1 MVDVNLK
8 VPAIEK
14 LLNYAASGIG
24 AVAGPMLL
32 PWRAHWEG
40 KAKRISARADA
51 DVRSIQAT
59 SEAEAL
65 PIIAAAQAEARQYLM
80 ASDAQVRGELE
91 ITRDDVTQRIE
102 FQERKRLA
110 NIRDVVA
117 VAAEVLGN
125 NEVDDHEP
133 DPDWTARY
141 FDYVQDVTSED
152 LKKLWAR
159 ILASEVETP
168 GRTSL
173 RTLSILRDMSQR
185 DALMFHTM
193 MEYTIRD
200 FILWKCLSGIP
211 GGPRDADLIALTNM
225 GLAYS
230 SMVATK
236 SLTLSSAGTYT
247 TAHHGHILKIE
258 GQPGLEFD
266 LMELSVAILTP
277 QGSELA
283 PFCAHQP
290 NMAYLAVFAGWLTQ
304 HNCQLTLAPITSTEP
319 NGALHYSPSA
329 VRVIQPVNAP

>member
-14 LLNYAASGIG
+14 LLDYAASGIG

-51 DVRSIQAT
+51 DVRSIQAV

-117 VAAEVLGN
+117 VAAEVLGDK
-125 NEVDDHEP
+125 EVDDHEP

-159 ILASEVETP
+159 ILAGEVEAPGKDLTTHAVNSEGYVAARRADVPYYDGVHDQRFHSLGVFIRGTRRSP
-168 GRTSL
+168 GR
-173 RTLSILRDMSQR
+173 
-185 DALMFHTM
+185 
-193 MEYTIRD
+193 
-200 FILWKCLSGIP
+200 
-211 GGPRDADLIALTNM
+211 
-225 GLAYS
+225 
-230 SMVATK
+230 
-236 SLTLSSAGTYT
+236 
-247 TAHHGHILKIE
+247 
-258 GQPGLEFD
+258 
-266 LMELSVAILTP
+266 
-277 QGSELA
+277 
-283 PFCAHQP
+283 
-290 NMAYLAVFAGWLTQ
+290 
-304 HNCQLTLAPITSTEP
+304 
-319 NGALHYSPSA
+319 
-329 VRVIQPVNAP
+329 

>member
-14 LLNYAASGIG
+14 LLDYAASGVG

-51 DVRSIQAT
+51 DVRSIRAT

-91 ITRDDVTQRIE
+91 ITRDDVAQRIE
-102 FQERKRLA
+102 FQERKRLT

-117 VAAEVLGN
+117 VAAEVLGDK
-125 NEVDDHEP
+125 EVDDHEP

-159 ILASEVETP
+159 ILAGEVETP

-185 DALMFHTM
+185 DTLMFHAM
-193 MEYTIRD
+193 MEYVISD
-200 FILWKCLSGIP
+200 FIFVDYCTPASARRRDTELVGI
-211 GGPRDADLIALTNM
+211 TNL
-225 GLAYS
+225 GLAVS
-230 SMVATK
+230 GMLVGK
-236 SLTLSSAGTYT
+236 SITLRSDGTHPIV
-247 TAHHGHILKIE
+247 HHGHILSIAGAPGAE
-258 GQPGLEFD
+258 LELNISLAVLTSPGLE
-266 LMELSVAILTP
+266 
-277 QGSELA
+277 LA
-283 PFCAHQP
+283 RFCVHRP
-290 NMAYLAVFAGWLTQ
+290 NLRYLGLLAGWLTQ
-304 HNCQLTLAPITSTEP
+304 HNCQLTLAPIISTDLD
-319 NGALHYSPSA
+319 GAIHYSRGA